1 MQAEILHLP
10 ERLTLATVAALH
22 REHVPNA
29 ASIAAFDV
37 SAVREWDSAGVALI
51 QALRTEQRRRDA
63 SPAPVIGDG
72 GRFAALCR
80 AHRITDPGSTA

>member
-1 MQAEILHLP
+1 MPTETLCLP

-22 REHVPNA
+22 REHAPNA
-29 ASIAAFDV
+29 ALIAAFDV

-51 QALRTEQRRRDA
+51 QALRSEQHRRRAPAALVTGDA
-63 SPAPVIGDG
+63 

-80 AHRITDPGSTA
+80 AHRIADGGLAA

>member
-1 MQAEILHLP
+1 MPAETLRLP

-22 REHVPNA
+22 RKHAPNA

-51 QALRTEQRRRDA
+51 QALRTEQRRRGIA
-63 SPAPVIGDG
+63 PAPVTGDA

-80 AHRITDPGSTA
+80 AHRIADTGATA